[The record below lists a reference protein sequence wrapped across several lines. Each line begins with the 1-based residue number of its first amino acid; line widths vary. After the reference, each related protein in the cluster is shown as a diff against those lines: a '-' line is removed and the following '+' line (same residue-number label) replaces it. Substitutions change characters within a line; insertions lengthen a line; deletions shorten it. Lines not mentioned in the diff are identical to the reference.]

1 MDALEQSSMEAQEK
15 MIANTLS
22 ATQLPL
28 DNYRQN
34 QLNSITG
41 AQQMQV
47 VSEENFHL
55 ETDKVTLSYSSES
68 ILTYNSSMTLEG
80 TENDGFDLLRG
91 LVLNILKDQG
101 IGFQIPTGD
110 QQIDLSEIS
119 QEEASSLIDED
130 GYFGVEQTS
139 SRIVDFATGLSGNDP
154 SRLAAIKDGVEQGF
168 QEALDAFGGWLP
180 DISYDTYDAVMEKL
194 DLWAGISHSSEA

>member
-119 QEEASSLIDED
+119 QEEASSLINED

>member
-1 MDALEQSSMEAQEK
+1 
-15 MIANTLS
+15 
-22 ATQLPL
+22 
-28 DNYRQN
+28 
-34 QLNSITG
+34 
-41 AQQMQV
+41 MQV

-68 ILTYNSSMTLEG
+68 ILTYNSSLTLEG

-101 IGFQIPTGD
+101 IGFQIPAGD

-119 QEEASSLIDED
+119 QEEASALIDED

-139 SRIVDFATGLSGNDP
+139 SRIVDFAIGLSGNDP
-154 SRLAAIKDGVEQGF
+154 SRLATIKDGVEQGF

-194 DLWAGISHSSEA
+194 DIWAGISNSSEA